1 MYYFEILVI
10 LQEKNNNNTK
20 AGQLI
25 TKKTVLS
32 MKWIYSS
39 FSLIP
44 RRNDL
49 VPPPIVTNL
58 KKGISWKITIKVKC
72 NVIQYQMLVAFKWS
86 IILAMKVVNKKEQHM
101 WQFSVVQDRINQKI

>member
-25 TKKTVLS
+25 TKITALS

-39 FSLIP
+39 FPLVS

-58 KKGISWKITIKVKC
+58 KKGISWTITIKVKC
-72 NVIQYQMLVAFKWS
+72 NFIQYQMLVAFKRS

>member
-1 MYYFEILVI
+1 MHYFEILVI

-39 FSLIP
+39 FPLIP

-101 WQFSVVQDRINQKI
+101 CQFSIVQDRINQKI

>member
-1 MYYFEILVI
+1 MHYFEILVI

-39 FSLIP
+39 FPLIP
-44 RRNDL
+44 GRNDL
-49 VPPPIVTNL
+49 VPPPIITHL

-72 NVIQYQMLVAFKWS
+72 NFIQYQMLVAFK
-86 IILAMKVVNKKEQHM
+86 
-101 WQFSVVQDRINQKI
+101 

>member
-25 TKKTVLS
+25 TKITALS
-32 MKWIYSS
+32 MKWIYFS
-39 FSLIP
+39 FPLIS

-58 KKGISWKITIKVKC
+58 KKGISWTITIKVKC
-72 NVIQYQMLVAFKWS
+72 NFIQYQMLVAFKWP

>member
-25 TKKTVLS
+25 TKITALS

-39 FSLIP
+39 FSLIS

-86 IILAMKVVNKKEQHM
+86 IILAMKVVNKNEQHM

>member
-25 TKKTVLS
+25 TKITALS

-39 FSLIP
+39 FPLIS